1 MIGENADLNQVERL
15 LHRLL
20 LLAATSAFALVTASA
35 IAADVPAAADPDI
48 VRLVR
53 EVSPARLETYV
64 RTLAG
69 FGTRH
74 SLSVSDDSKRGI
86 GAARRWIR
94 DTLDRCADESD
105 ARLKVE
111 FDEFVQEATPHIPK
125 ATSLAN
131 VVATLEGADSQAKRR
146 TLVVSGHY
154 DSMCG
159 NVMNFECDA
168 PGGNDD
174 ASGTAVVIELAC
186 TFAKSRFAATLV
198 FMAVAGE
205 EQGLLGAAHWARVAH
220 EKGVNVEAMITN
232 DIVGNAHDEN
242 GRRDASTLRL
252 FAEGVPAGKEVT
264 EEWQRRLE
272 TSGENDSPA
281 RELARTIRDAAQR
294 YVPEMTVKVVY
305 RRDRYLRG
313 GDHIPFLAQGYPAV
327 RFTEAHEDFR
337 HQHQDVRAVDGVQY
351 VDPPERRRARLARA
365 CALPTIGCAYRDS
378 EARKPD
384 DVVLARQSR
393 GRSRGLRN
401 HMARDHGAV
410 LARRRVCWQRHPR
423 QRAAVQRRLPVL
435 GARSRQRR
443 AAQPRHLSAD
453 AAQSARATREVT
465 PRLGPGGS
473 LTSNALIGGR
483 GDDPLGINPAA
494 SVTASAASDRG
505 RSTPATRAEARCAPA
520 LLLRARRARSAGH
533 SGRHR
538 SRPLRAI
545 PDTDRRYG
553 TATGESCS
561 ERRAQPTPRAV
572 ARPPRDNRRTFRTRL
587 RRGLDASS
595 RRRGRRGGYRAWCRR
610 RADLR
615 DQSFTQLVSHVLPPS
630 SEKACSQ
637 RGDGVVMRDHV

>member
-20 LLAATSAFALVTASA
+20 TLAATSAFAVVTASVH
-35 IAADVPAAADPDI
+35 AADIPAAPDPDI
-48 VRLVR
+48 AKLVGQ
-53 EVSPARLETYV
+53 VSAARLETYV
-64 RTLAG
+64 RALAG

-74 SLSVSDDSKRGI
+74 SLSVTDDPKRGI

-94 DTLDRCADESD
+94 DALDRCAAESD

-111 FDEFVQEATPHIPK
+111 FDEFVQVATPRIPK

-131 VVATLEGADSQAKRR
+131 VVATLEGADSEAKQR

-159 NVMNFECDA
+159 NVMNSECDA
-168 PGGNDD
+168 PGANDD

-186 TFAKSRFAATLV
+186 TFAKSRFPATLV

-220 EKGVNVEAMITN
+220 ETGVNVEAMITN

-351 VDPPERRRARLARA
+351 GDLPEFVDFEYLASVARINAAALASLARA
-365 CALPTIGCAYRDS
+365 PSPPSGVRIETLRLENQTTLSWLANP
-378 EARKPD
+378 EADLAGYEIVWRETTAPFWQGAEFVGNVTRASVPLSKD
-384 DVVLARQSR
+384 DYLFSVRAVGNGGRRSLATYPLT
-393 GRSRGLRN
+393 LRN
-401 HMARDHGAV
+401 
-410 LARRRVCWQRHPR
+410 
-423 QRAAVQRRLPVL
+423 
-435 GARSRQRR
+435 
-443 AAQPRHLSAD
+443 
-453 AAQSARATREVT
+453 
-465 PRLGPGGS
+465 
-473 LTSNALIGGR
+473 
-483 GDDPLGINPAA
+483 PLVPAA
-494 SVTASAASDRG
+494 
-505 RSTPATRAEARCAPA
+505 
-520 LLLRARRARSAGH
+520 
-533 SGRHR
+533 
-538 SRPLRAI
+538 
-545 PDTDRRYG
+545 
-553 TATGESCS
+553 
-561 ERRAQPTPRAV
+561 
-572 ARPPRDNRRTFRTRL
+572 
-587 RRGLDASS
+587 
-595 RRRGRRGGYRAWCRR
+595 
-610 RADLR
+610 
-615 DQSFTQLVSHVLPPS
+615 
-630 SEKACSQ
+630 K
-637 RGDGVVMRDHV
+637 